1 MLHLRTYLT
10 GKTAVRIFKTK
21 QCYETGYCIS
31 TSLNDILMSSFFKS
45 LVHNW
50 RKLSNIVVNRT
61 ILSRIK
67 ENQLSVNMFLSNR
80 KLTIWLNIYN
90 GFLCLLTLL
99 VNGLTFSITEIKKY
113 TRKLYSFVASLLNNL
128 SFLNMKLLNYKM
140 LLSNWKLA
148 ILNTLVSR

>member
-1 MLHLRTYLT
+1 MAIIKDVPHWQNRCTYFQNETMLRNRLLHINFAERH
-10 GKTAVRIFKTK
+10 FD
-21 QCYETGYCIS
+21 EF
-31 TSLNDILMSSFFKS
+31 FFKS

-140 LLSNWKLA
+140 LLWNWKLA